1 MATFRILPAALVVIG
16 AFTPTIQA
24 QTARNPAALP
34 RLFGGIGFESL
45 KNDVPRRN
53 GSHQTPQ
60 NPYALEVFGLD
71 SFAMR
76 MEGGGAIAARL
87 GAGVEF
93 LSLPTRGPLVTST
106 IGTRTT
112 THRAESV
119 VLAVGR
125 GRLFGRQAI
134 AVDLVG
140 GIGAIFQ
147 DYAFRPE
154 FCGLTGPGCSV
165 FRDERLNRASR
176 AVVVGIDAP
185 VRIVSHLWVVPDIR
199 FYHAPAPQLANGQQW
214 RSPDRRAIGVTGRAG
229 W

>member
-1 MATFRILPAALVVIG
+1 MATFRILPAVLVVVG
-16 AFTPTIQA
+16 ALTPTTQA
-24 QTARNPAALP
+24 QTARSSAALP

-53 GSHQTPQ
+53 GSQNHQ

-76 MEGGGAIAARL
+76 MEVGGAIAAWL

-93 LSLPTRGPLVTST
+93 LGLPTRGPLVTST

-125 GRLFGRQAI
+125 GRLFGRQPI

-147 DYAFRPE
+147 AYGLRRE
-154 FCGLTGPGCSV
+154 FCGLTGPGCV
-165 FRDERLNRASR
+165 VAFDERLNRASR

-185 VRIVSHLWVVPDIR
+185 VRIVSHLWVIPEIR

-214 RSPDRRAIGVTGRAG
+214 RSPDRRAIGLTARAG

>member
-1 MATFRILPAALVVIG
+1 MRVLTAALVVVG
-16 AFTPTIQA
+16 AFTPTTQA
-24 QTARNPAALP
+24 QTSRSPAALP

-53 GSHQTPQ
+53 GSQTLQ
-60 NPYALEVFGLD
+60 NTYALEVFGLD
-71 SFAMR
+71 SFATR
-76 MEGGGAIAARL
+76 IEGGGAIAAWL
-87 GAGVEF
+87 GVGVEYIGV
-93 LSLPTRGPLVTST
+93 PTRDPLVTST
-106 IGTRTT
+106 IVSRTT
-112 THRAESV
+112 THRTESV

-147 DYAFRPE
+147 DYAFRLE
-154 FCGLTGPGCSV
+154 FCGLSGPGCSV

-176 AVVVGIDAP
+176 AVVVGVDAP
-185 VRIVSHLWVVPDIR
+185 VRIVSHLWVVPEIR

-214 RSPDRRAIGVTGRAG
+214 RSPDRRAIGLTGRAG

>member
-1 MATFRILPAALVVIG
+1 MAIVRVLTTVLVVVG
-16 AFTPTIQA
+16 AFTPTTQA
-24 QTARNPAALP
+24 QTSRNPAALP
-34 RLFGGIGFESL
+34 RFFGGIGFESL
-45 KNDVPRRN
+45 KNDVPRWN
-53 GSHQTPQ
+53 GSHETPQ
-60 NPYALEVFGLD
+60 KPYALEVFGLD

-76 MEGGGAIAARL
+76 MEGGGAITAWL

-106 IGTRTT
+106 IGTKTT

-125 GRLFGRQAI
+125 GRLFRRQPI

-147 DYAFRPE
+147 DYGLRTE
-154 FCGLTGPGCSV
+154 FCGLGGPGCVV
-165 FRDERLNRASR
+165 FFDEHLNRASR
-176 AVVVGIDAP
+176 ALVVGIDAP
-185 VRIVSHLWVVPDIR
+185 VRIVSHLWAIPEIR
-199 FYHAPAPQLANGQQW
+199 FYHAPAPQLANGAEW
-214 RSPDRRAIGVTGRAG
+214 RSPDRRAIGLTARAG